1 MEQYDKCKEI
11 IEYYSDRSSY
21 ATKAINGI
29 TEKLY
34 KQTHSGYEELYEK
47 IALLSDKEFA
57 DIIVKIVGAEYN
69 IYDRFVMYTRMK
81 NAIDLLAYGVCK
93 EDVQKLIETQ
103 TDDIAVKL
111 IVWRW

>member
-1 MEQYDKCKEI
+1 MN
-11 IEYYSDRSSY
+11 EYGGVTFDEV
-21 ATKAINGI
+21 AKAFKSLS
-29 TEKLY
+29 EKLY
-34 KQTHSGYEELYEK
+34 EQRQSGYDELYEK

-57 DIIVKIVGAEYN
+57 DKVVSIVGAEYN

-81 NAIDLLAYGVCK
+81 NAIDLLAYGMCK
-93 EDVQKLIETQ
+93 EDVQKLLETQ